1 MKNTIP
7 MIIAVVLAAAA
18 VFAVSRMIKPKT
30 EDGERRMVAVVAA
43 AKPIAAGDEIRD
55 TMLKMR
61 HVELSSIPAR
71 AIPWDQK
78 NRVIG
83 HKPTRSVAEGDYV
96 LLEDDPYDEASFQ
109 DGVGAY
115 PSVTVT
121 VAVSNDFAAS
131 NPDFCEFL
139 KHFQMTSPIISEAL
153 AYMQDTGADYEAA
166 ARWLLTETHPELL
179 ETWQLTPEQ
188 TEAVKAAL

>member
-61 HVELSSIPAR
+61 HV
-71 AIPWDQK
+71 
-78 NRVIG
+78 
-83 HKPTRSVAEGDYV
+83 
-96 LLEDDPYDEASFQ
+96 
-109 DGVGAY
+109 
-115 PSVTVT
+115 
-121 VAVSNDFAAS
+121 
-131 NPDFCEFL
+131 
-139 KHFQMTSPIISEAL
+139 
-153 AYMQDTGADYEAA
+153 
-166 ARWLLTETHPELL
+166 
-179 ETWQLTPEQ
+179 
-188 TEAVKAAL
+188 

>member
-1 MKNTIP
+1 M
-7 MIIAVVLAAAA
+7 
-18 VFAVSRMIKPKT
+18 
-30 EDGERRMVAVVAA
+30 
-43 AKPIAAGDEIRD
+43 
-55 TMLKMR
+55 
-61 HVELSSIPAR
+61 
-71 AIPWDQK
+71 
-78 NRVIG
+78 
-83 HKPTRSVAEGDYV
+83 TR
-96 LLEDDPYDEASFQ
+96 
-109 DGVGAY
+109 
-115 PSVTVT
+115 TVT